1 MVAATLGIN
10 KGRGWEVGEEESKG
24 EGERDEEGER
34 EEGEK
39 FADMEVI
46 RRWWSDNPSF
56 TSSLYKMRLMT
67 STKVK
72 KCQVLRWK

>member
-1 MVAATLGIN
+1 M
-10 KGRGWEVGEEESKG
+10 GEEESKG

-46 RRWWSDNPSF
+46 RR
-56 TSSLYKMRLMT
+56 
-67 STKVK
+67 
-72 KCQVLRWK
+72 